1 MNETQNLK
9 LPVMCDAELKR
20 YHMYQVARIRNTQK
34 TGWCLNML
42 PIALSLR
49 ELAENEMDL
58 RNIHHLKSK
67 RHA

>member
-1 MNETQNLK
+1 MSKTIDLK
-9 LPVMCDAELKR
+9 LMDENELKR
-20 YHMYQVARIRNTQK
+20 LHNYQVARIRNTQK

-58 RNIHHLKSK
+58 RNIPHLKSK
-67 RHA
+67 SHA